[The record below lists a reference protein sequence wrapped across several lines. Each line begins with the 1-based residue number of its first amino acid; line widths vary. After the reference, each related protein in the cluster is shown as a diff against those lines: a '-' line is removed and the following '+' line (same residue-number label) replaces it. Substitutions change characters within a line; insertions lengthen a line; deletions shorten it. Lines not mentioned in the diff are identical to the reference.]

1 MKTPQVTLRLKS
13 SSADPRAELEVSS
26 GDIPSPVLPPPSP
39 PQHNWIH
46 LATQSSQVPT
56 HPGSEV
62 IQALPR
68 STVQG
73 ETRVLDGLRP
83 APLSA
88 CWLCWHPECQLLL
101 YLQLQIL
108 DPLPCPLPS
117 GVTTEHRWKSPES
130 RFRSSRFRSWP
141 CHGRSVTVKKM
152 LQDSCCFYL
161 GNVYSPH
168 LPHMVLLAL

>member
-1 MKTPQVTLRLKS
+1 MKRVLSCVLGEGVVS
-13 SSADPRAELEVSS
+13 RAERPPEPPSVGTLKPDEGS
-26 GDIPSPVLPPPSP
+26 GPCAWGPWLMLPYKGSGKSRSVNFGCRVETSVTPPSP

-108 DPLPCPLPS
+108 IPYPA
-117 GVTTEHRWKSPES
+117 H
-130 RFRSSRFRSWP
+130 F
-141 CHGRSVTVKKM
+141 
-152 LQDSCCFYL
+152 
-161 GNVYSPH
+161 
-168 LPHMVLLAL
+168 LLE